1 MILKEIELFEG
12 VDFEVLNEIAGICSE
27 DSYSKD
33 TVLFEKDEQAK
44 CLYFILE
51 GTVYLIIKNGGSI
64 TYNLSEPGDVFGW
77 SSMLENG
84 KYTAS
89 GICATYLRVVKIEKD
104 KLNRIVQ
111 NRPEVGFKVLA
122 GWSKVC
128 PGCNIGRKYPDS
140 FIGKKVRNHW
150 EKGCSSHDAY
160 VEVYGSEESSPK
172 KDNEKSDKI

>member
-44 CLYFILE
+44 CLYFLLE

-89 GICATYLRVVKIEKD
+89 GICATDLKVVKIERD
-104 KLNRIVQ
+104 KLNRIFQ
-111 NRPEVGFKVLA
+111 NRPEVGFKVLQRLA
-122 GWSKVC
+122 GVISRRLS
-128 PGCNIGRKYPDS
+128 N
-140 FIGKKVRNHW
+140 
-150 EKGCSSHDAY
+150 AY
-160 VEVYGSEESSPK
+160 RDLLSARSTDTTPSYG
-172 KDNEKSDKI
+172 

>member
-33 TVLFEKDEQAK
+33 TVLFEKDEQAT
-44 CLYFILE
+44 CLYILLE
-51 GTVYLIIKNGGSI
+51 GTVYLEIKNGGSI

-89 GICATYLRVVKIEKD
+89 GICATGLKVVKIEKD
-104 KLNRIVQ
+104 RLNRIFQ
-111 NRPEVGFKVLA
+111 NRPEVGFKVLQRLA
-122 GWSKVC
+122 GVISRRLS
-128 PGCNIGRKYPDS
+128 N
-140 FIGKKVRNHW
+140 
-150 EKGCSSHDAY
+150 AY
-160 VEVYGSEESSPK
+160 RDLLSARSTDTIPSYG
-172 KDNEKSDKI
+172 

>member
-12 VDFEVLNEIAGICSE
+12 VDFEVMNEIAGICSE

-44 CLYFILE
+44 CLYFLLE

-89 GICATYLRVVKIEKD
+89 GICATDLKVVKIERD
-104 KLNRIVQ
+104 KLNRIFQ
-111 NRPEVGFKVLA
+111 NRPEVGFKVLQRLA
-122 GWSKVC
+122 GVISRRLS
-128 PGCNIGRKYPDS
+128 N
-140 FIGKKVRNHW
+140 
-150 EKGCSSHDAY
+150 AY
-160 VEVYGSEESSPK
+160 GDLLSARSTDTTPSYG
-172 KDNEKSDKI
+172 